1 MNAASE
7 FIEQWEGIRRSFE
20 AGRLAHAYT
29 VVGSPRGHAAVFA
42 DSVLKL
48 ILGADAPDSPVA
60 RRIEQ
65 RAHPD
70 VVWVEP
76 QSKSRQI
83 RVDEIRMLNH
93 RLQQTAMEG
102 GWKAGVILYADRIT
116 EQAANA
122 FLKTLEEPAGQTLL
136 LLLTEAPQAML
147 PTIRSRCQQIVL
159 TRSGAVLEGEWREAL
174 LSILRDHGGRDPM
187 TVFVA
192 SEALRGLLD
201 DIKKSVES
209 AAEQREDEADQAFA
223 ARVQSL
229 FIEIRAQVMVILIQ
243 WFRDILCC
251 VMGATADNACALHF
265 PEEVDVLQEQARG
278 ISPADALRHIEVV
291 EDMARQLERN
301 IPPIMAFQA
310 GLTAHLLQRGR

>member
-1 MNAASE
+1 MRVVSE
-7 FIEQWEGIRRSFE
+7 FTEQWEGVRRSFE
-20 AGRLAHAYT
+20 AGRLAHAYA
-29 VVGSPRGHAAVFA
+29 VVGSPRGNAAMFA
-42 DSVLKL
+42 DAVLKL
-48 ILGADAPDSPVA
+48 IMGADAPDSPVA

-93 RLQQTAMEG
+93 RLHQTAMEG
-102 GWKAGVILYADRIT
+102 DWKAGVILYADRIT

-159 TRSGAVLEGEWREAL
+159 TRGVAPLEGEWRDAL
-174 LSILRDHGGRDPM
+174 LAILREHGGRDPM

-192 SEALRGLLD
+192 AEALRGLLD
-201 DIKKSVES
+201 DIKKSIES
-209 AAEQREDEADQAFA
+209 ETEQREDEADQAYA

-229 FIEIRAQVMVILIQ
+229 VLEIRAQVMAILLQ
-243 WFRDILCC
+243 WQRDILCC
-251 VMGATADNACALHF
+251 VVEADDHKRALHF
-265 PEEVDVLQEQARG
+265 PDEV
-278 ISPADALRHIEVV
+278 DALRDQAGGLSLAGALRRIAVV
-291 EDMARQLERN
+291 EDMARKLERN
-301 IPPIMAFQA
+301 VPPIVTFQA
-310 GLTAHLLQRGR
+310 GMLTPLLQRKR